1 MVFIVG
7 MYRSI
12 FDVILP
18 IAAFVFIISNGR
30 NRPSARLNQATRGNG
45 TDGDA
50 SGIWA

>member
-1 MVFIVG
+1 MLNGLRLFIV
-7 MYRSI
+7 SI
-12 FDVILP
+12 F
-18 IAAFVFIISNGR
+18 ISFQFLDIYVADGR